1 MRKEITFI
9 VDRDSKE
16 YTGLAYSYIRAYEKL
31 GYKCDLVAF
40 NVDKYLYR
48 VLNLI
53 PVLRDQYMASQ
64 QRELLRKIKKTR
76 SKVVYVIKGYF
87 LMPRTI
93 DEIKEQGKHVMC
105 FYPDDPFSTSFGSSN
120 AYVRSSINH
129 FSTYLIWHKELI
141 KSIKDT
147 GCENVFYIPFA
158 VDPDIITPPANF
170 PDNAPEDDYY
180 DVSFIGNSD
189 RERIDVIKR
198 ISEQLNGWKGKKVV
212 FGNGWKGIEGFD
224 CMPSIGGVNYLQTM
238 HRSKV
243 NLNILRDQNKNSHNM
258 RTFEIPGAGGFMLH
272 EYSEEAA
279 GFFKEGKEAEFFRD
293 VEECSDKIR
302 FYLKNDELRSKIAR
316 AGYEKI
322 FSSGYTYSELVKDIE
337 EKISLQP
344 NSTPSKI

>member
-16 YTGLAYSYIRAYEKL
+16 YTGLVYSYIRAYEKL

-170 PDNAPEDDYY
+170 PDNAPEDHYY

-189 RERIDVIKR
+189 KERIGYIEVR
-198 ISEQLNGWKGKKVV
+198 IIS
-212 FGNGWKGIEGFD
+212 
-224 CMPSIGGVNYLQTM
+224 
-238 HRSKV
+238 SKLSV
-243 NLNILRDQNKNSHNM
+243 W
-258 RTFEIPGAGGFMLH
+258 
-272 EYSEEAA
+272 Y
-279 GFFKEGKEAEFFRD
+279 
-293 VEECSDKIR
+293 
-302 FYLKNDELRSKIAR
+302 
-316 AGYEKI
+316 
-322 FSSGYTYSELVKDIE
+322 
-337 EKISLQP
+337 
-344 NSTPSKI
+344 